1 MKAVLFDLDGVLV
14 ESVDVWLSA
23 FNDTLRELGLPSI
36 SREEFIKKH
45 WGKSTVE
52 NFRSMGLG
60 MEAVLRCWRKYL
72 DRLHEIKLFPASK
85 KVLREVRKKY
95 KTALVTNTP
104 KQGVESLLRRLGIL
118 DSFDLIVT
126 GDDVREGKPSP
137 EIVLLACERLGI
149 SPAEA
154 LLVGD
159 TQSDVEAGRRA
170 GCRVVGIGIEADF
183 TIKNI
188 AELEPLLAR
197 VDPCT

>member
-1 MKAVLFDLDGVLV
+1 MKAILFDLDGVLV

-23 FNDTLRELGLPSI
+23 FNDALREMGFPPLSK
-36 SREEFIKKH
+36 EEFLKKH

-60 MEAVLRCWRKYL
+60 MDAVLLCWRRYL
-72 DRLHEIKLFPASK
+72 ERLHEIKLFPATK
-85 KVLREVRKKY
+85 EVLGRVRRRY

-104 KQGVESLLRRLGIL
+104 KEGVERLLRRLGIL

-137 EIVLLACERLGI
+137 EIVLLACRRLGI
-149 SPAEA
+149 TPAEA

-170 GCRVVGIGIEADF
+170 GCRVVGIGVEADY

-188 AELEPLLAR
+188 AELEPLLER